1 MLAWHILAVNLGEY
15 YADKDPKKSLEW
27 NSKNPLALR
36 NRASQLLESD
46 PNQAVRLL
54 EKSIWQNPVDA
65 RSYLMLGLLREKAG
79 DFYSARKLVNTA
91 LNLSPRQWPLRLEA
105 AGFWIRQQQPEL
117 AVKSW
122 NVALQMKQGLSK
134 EIFPYLLNI
143 AQNPNTIEVFEPIVR
158 YTPNWWS
165 NFFIYAT
172 ENATRAEVLNNL
184 YHMKRELS
192 LPSKRERNAFV
203 TRLQEEGYWTA
214 AYEVWLNGLNK
225 NEKKVINT
233 PFNGGFEIPLEYT
246 GGGFDWSFLQP
257 KGVKISTAA
266 TYGIEGGSALRI
278 TFSGKR
284 VQFRHFTQP
293 MLLPVGHYEMQGKV
307 RLDNLE
313 TAKGMQWKMYCIAPE
328 WNQIGESQR
337 FIGANSWQLFNF
349 SFYIPDDKSCEVQLL
364 RLELLGH
371 APADFA
377 IKGTIWFDS
386 LAIRQV
392 EEENIN

>member
-15 YADKDPKKSLEW
+15 YADKDPEKALAWS
-27 NSKNPLALR
+27 SKNPLALR
-36 NRASQLLESD
+36 NQADQLLESN
-46 PNQAVRLL
+46 PNKAAQLL
-54 EKSIWQNPVDA
+54 EKSIWQNPVDS

-79 DFYSARKLVNTA
+79 DSYSARKLINTA

-105 AGFWIRQQQPEL
+105 ASFWIRQQQPEL

-122 NVALQMKQGLSK
+122 NVALQMNRRLSK

-158 YTPNWWS
+158 YTPDWWP

-172 ENATRAEVLNNL
+172 ENTIRPEILNSL
-184 YHMKRELS
+184 YNMKRESGSPL
-192 LPSKRERNAFV
+192 KEERNAFV

-214 AYEVWLNGLNK
+214 AYEIWLNDLNK
-225 NEKKVINT
+225 NEKKAINT
-233 PFNGGFEIPLEYT
+233 PFNGGFEIPLEST

-266 TYGIEGGSALRI
+266 TYGADGGSALRI

-293 MLLPVGHYEMQGKV
+293 MLLTAGRYEMQGKV

-313 TAKGMQWKMYCIAPE
+313 TTKGMQWKMYCIAPE

-349 SFYIPDDKSCEVQLL
+349 SFYVPDDKTCEVQLL

-371 APADFA
+371 APADFK

-386 LAIRQV
+386 LIIRQV
-392 EEENIN
+392 AEENIN